1 MLIRIQTSLI
11 KGIIKWN
18 LLCSRYVGWSMV
30 HQHQLRLFVSTNTNG
45 VVVYRCVLEII
56 RSGRKAIL

>member
-30 HQHQLRLFVSTNTNG
+30 HQHQLRLFVSTYG

>member
-18 LLCSRYVGWSMV
+18 LLCCRYVGWSMV
-30 HQHQLRLFVSTNTNG
+30 HQHQLRLSVSTYG

-56 RSGRKAIL
+56 RSARKAIL

>member
-45 VVVYRCVLEII
+45 VIVYRCVLEII
-56 RSGRKAIL
+56 RSARKAIL

>member
-56 RSGRKAIL
+56 RSARKAIL